1 MNVLP
6 IVFSILMLLSI
17 MTYSQLQTF
26 LLRSQIRL
34 EYTCYL
40 ENRSR
45 NSVNSLQEK
54 LYDSLHVKGKGNENP
69 SEHAA
74 ALGSISIHWFL
85 DEPRSDQ
92 HWSYLQANRE
102 IVRRLF
108 DIIYGDRKFYQEAE
122 EKRPDIVNEVW
133 QAVIEELKEKKARN
147 ETPKKI
153 QHIANLSLEDPE
165 LAHFWSQILKY
176 DETPESIEAEC
187 GSKEAKDVQKTV
199 SYYPNLLDFLT
210 SKKITSQSY
219 RLWLLKKPLLLAI
232 FQDEGVANDIIRE
245 RRSLYNEL
253 DKAEKNQR
261 GERKQD
267 LEIKFETMF
276 KDKIP
281 PDIPKGMVNFQVS
294 LSYPPK

>member
-6 IVFSILMLLSI
+6 IVFSILMLLAI

-26 LLRSQIRL
+26 LFRSQIRK

-45 NSVNSLQEK
+45 NSVNSLQEN
-54 LYDSLHVKGKGNENP
+54 LYDSLNVKGKSNKNP
-69 SEHAA
+69 SDHAT
-74 ALGSISIHWFL
+74 ALSFISIHWFL

-92 HWSYLQANRE
+92 HWSYLQANNE

-108 DIIYGDRKFYQEAE
+108 DIIYGDRKFYREAE

-133 QAVIEELKEKKARN
+133 QAVIEELKEKKAHN
-147 ETPKKI
+147 ETLGKI
-153 QHIANLSLEDPE
+153 QHIANLQLQDPV
-165 LAHFWSQILKY
+165 LAQFWAQLLKY

-187 GSKEAKDVQKTV
+187 GSKEVKDVQKTV

-210 SKKITSQSY
+210 NKKITSQSY
-219 RLWLLKKPLLLAI
+219 RVWLLKKPLLMAI
-232 FQDEGVANDIIRE
+232 FQDEGVANDIIRD
-245 RRSLYNEL
+245 RRVFYNEL
-253 DKAEKNQR
+253 DKAEKNHR

-267 LEIKFETMF
+267 LEIKFENLF
-276 KDKIP
+276 KNKIP
-281 PDIPKGMVNFQVS
+281 SDIPQGMVNFQVS
-294 LSYPPK
+294 LSRPPK